1 MEKIYEYLESQNVD
15 VLRITE
21 DHDEPVDDVELLLSD
36 EEVED
41 VEKIDLSV
49 RPGLPSFIDVLE
61 EVLKELE
68 VQKMYIAEEIKTE
81 NPKQLEAIK
90 RTVPN
95 VEIEF
100 IPHSELKKDLKSSK
114 AFIRTGEETPYSN
127 VILESGVVF

>member
-1 MEKIYEYLESQNVD
+1 MKKTGVMNSNISRVIADMGHMDWLGVGD
-15 VLRITE
+15 AGT
-21 DHDEPVDDVELLLSD
+21 P
-36 EEVED
+36 

-90 RTVPN
+90 KAVPN

>member
-1 MEKIYEYLESQNVD
+1 MKKTGVMNSNISRVIADMGHMDWLGVGD
-15 VLRITE
+15 AGT
-21 DHDEPVDDVELLLSD
+21 PVPAET
-36 EEVED
+36 
-41 VEKIDLSV
+41 EKIDLSV
-49 RPGLPSFIDVLE
+49 RPGLPSFIDYITTFRACLE
-61 EVLKELE
+61 
-68 VQKMYIAEEIKTE
+68 QIKTE

>member
-1 MEKIYEYLESQNVD
+1 M
-15 VLRITE
+15 
-21 DHDEPVDDVELLLSD
+21 
-36 EEVED
+36 
-41 VEKIDLSV
+41 
-49 RPGLPSFIDVLE
+49 PSFIDVLE

-90 RTVPN
+90 KAVPN